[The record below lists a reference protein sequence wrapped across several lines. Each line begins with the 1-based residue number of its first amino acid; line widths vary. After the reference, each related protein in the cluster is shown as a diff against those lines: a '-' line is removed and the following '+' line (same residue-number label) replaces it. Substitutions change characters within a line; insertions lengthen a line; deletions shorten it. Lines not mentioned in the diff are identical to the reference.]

1 MHAEV
6 IQRQLIE
13 VGERIKTLRAE
24 LAQLD
29 EQSVTAEAHAED
41 ARLRGLLAETPQAV
55 VDAHDAAR
63 RVELLARAR
72 ATALRSLDDLLAEQD
87 TLLDRLGST
96 KGNGA

>member
-1 MHAEV
+1 VHAEV

-13 VGERIKTLRAE
+13 VGERIRAVRAE

-29 EQSVTAEAHAED
+29 EQSVTAEAYADD
-41 ARLRGLLAETPQAV
+41 ARLRGLLAETPQAI

-87 TLLDRLGST
+87 TLLDRLGSS